1 MSDLFDSGLLD
12 SQPSEVQ
19 GTVYENFPISPL
31 LIVPQ
36 QYTPAINLNF
46 AATKQL
52 DSRITFTR
60 GTSGTYVDSSGLI
73 QTASSDVA
81 RFTHDPVTLR
91 SLGLLIEGSRTN
103 LFNYSEQIDNAAW
116 TTTGGTISAN
126 AASAPTGATT
136 ADLLTENSAASTQH
150 RLFQIPTVASGTT
163 YTVSAFVKRGSGSR
177 HFSIILNTGT
187 AVARV
192 YFNLDT
198 GTVGTVVA
206 GSGTI
211 TAYPNGWY
219 RCTATG
225 VSGGLT
231 GTTFLQ
237 MCNGS
242 TSGSETYTGDGTS
255 GLYIWGAQLEAG
267 GFPTSY
273 IQTTASSVTRSADS
287 AVMTGTNFSSWYNQS
302 EGTIVFGA
310 AQGFTLPAST
320 FLNPIYISNSSNT
333 ERLSFYNSLTSSQN
347 LASIQAATGNTVF
360 AEFQLTGNLGNDS
373 YKLAASY
380 SSASIVGSVNG
391 NSTSSDTSVSAFTPD
406 RITFGANVNQSSSS
420 IFNGAIAQFVY
431 FNRALPERVQ
441 SLSL

>member
-12 SQPSEVQ
+12 SQPNKVQ

-60 GTSGTYVDSSGLI
+60 GSSGTYLDSSGIL
-73 QTASSDVA
+73 QTAASGEA
-81 RFTHDPVTLR
+81 RFTHDPVTGR
-91 SLGLLIEGSRTN
+91 SLGLLIESGRSN
-103 LFNYSEQIDNAAW
+103 LLTYSEQINNAAW
-116 TTTGGTISAN
+116 THVGGSHTANQTT
-126 AASAPTGATT
+126 APSGEVT
-136 ADLLTENSAASTQH
+136 ADLFTENSADSTQH
-150 RLFQIPTVASGTT
+150 RMLQTPTVAIGTT
-163 YTVSAFVKRGSGSR
+163 YTVSVFVKRASGSR
-177 HFSIILNTGT
+177 QFGITLTTTT

-225 VSGGLT
+225 VADGLV
-231 GTTFLQ
+231 GTTFFQL
-237 MCNGS
+237 CNG
-242 TSGSETYTGDGTS
+242 TTAGSETYTGNGTS

-267 GFPTSY
+267 AFSTSY
-273 IQTTASSVTRSADS
+273 IQTTSASASRSADS
-287 AVMTGTNFSSWYNQS
+287 VVMTGTNFSSWYNQS
-302 EGTIVFGA
+302 EGTIIFGA
-310 AQGFTLPAST
+310 AQGFTLPSST

-333 ERLSFYNSLTSSQN
+333 ERFSVYNTLTSSQN
-347 LASIQAATGNTVF
+347 TAYIQAATGNTVF
-360 AEFQLTGNLGNDS
+360 AEFQLTGDLGTGS

-380 SSASIVGSVNG
+380 SSASIFGSVNG
-391 NSTSSDTSVSAFTPD
+391 NVTSSDTSVSAFTPD
-406 RITFGANVNQSSSS
+406 RITFGANVSQASNS
-420 IFNGAIAQFVY
+420 IVNGTIAQFLY
-431 FNRALPERVQ
+431 FNRAFPERVQ
-441 SLSL
+441 ALSL